1 MQKGI
6 TMVLLLLLG
15 VSLTFAQSNEE
26 QEKQKVPLEHRLGLY
41 GKVGYAAMFDNLSD
55 AKTIGG
61 YGLGIGFGYELR
73 RRHLLFDTGL
83 EFDWLNSTSK
93 IGDFRLS
100 RQMTAPYPTMTYNYV
115 FSDYRE
121 ARNMGQLAIPLMLGG
136 QWNKFY
142 FLAGVNL
149 GYGLAGNYRSK
160 ANLTI
165 SADDSEFVDPLTG
178 MPNHMLDDRRLS
190 EKGSLKWN
198 FNTAVAAE
206 FGIDLDE
213 WLAYKP
219 KSRFRRGNRNRKKS
233 FKECLH
239 YRASIFAEY
248 GVLNV
253 NNYSKNEIASA
264 ALINFP
270 DESTEAKVAGSS
282 LGLNN
287 AAAHPFFVGAKF
299 TIQYEVQPPVKKKK
313 KPQARPQQKPQQ
325 KPKTPVQPRPK
336 PEPQYYLCGIVRDA
350 ETGKVLD
357 ASVELFTQ
365 DGAERLYGGNA
376 TEQGIF
382 STKLRPGT
390 YGTYVTKQGYLPY
403 SESIAFVKD
412 TVIISLQAVKQGTK
426 VVLHNLYFAT
436 NKTRILPESEQALE
450 DLAQFL
456 KDNPEVRIRITGH
469 TDDVGKDEANMIL
482 SEGRAKSV
490 HDNLIE
496 RGIDDSRLEYEGK
509 GESEPIADNSTDEGR
524 QQNRRVE
531 FTIL

>member
-1 MQKGI
+1 MHKLGKIILILLCI
-6 TMVLLLLLG
+6 TPVLH
-15 VSLTFAQSNEE
+15 AQTTDDK
-26 QEKQKVPLEHRLGLY
+26 EKQKVPLEHRLGLY
-41 GKVGYAAMFDNLSD
+41 GKAGYSAMFDNLENM
-55 AKTIGG
+55 KTIGG
-61 YGLGIGFGYELR
+61 YGLGLGFGYELR

-83 EFDWLNSTSK
+83 EFEWLNSTSK
-93 IGDFRLS
+93 TADFRLS
-100 RQMTAPYPTMTYNYV
+100 RQMTAPYTTMTYNYD
-115 FSDYRE
+115 FSRYRE

-136 QWNKFY
+136 QWNKFF
-142 FLAGVNL
+142 FLAGVNI
-149 GYGLAGNYRSK
+149 GYGLAGNYKTRSNM
-160 ANLTI
+160 AV

-178 MPNHMLDDRRLS
+178 MPNHSLDESIIAQKGKLS
-190 EKGSLKWN
+190 WN
-198 FNTAVAAE
+198 LNTAVAAE

-219 KSRFRRGNRNRKKS
+219 KTRFRRGNRNRKKS

-239 YRASIFAEY
+239 YRASVFAEY

-270 DESTEAKVAGSS
+270 DGSADADIAGSS

-287 AAAHPFFVGAKF
+287 AVAHPFLVGVKF
-299 TIQYEVQPPVKKKK
+299 TVQYEVQPKIKKK
-313 KPQARPQQKPQQ
+313 KPQPRPQPKPQQ
-325 KPKTPVQPRPK
+325 RPKTPVQPKPK
-336 PEPQYYLCGIVRDA
+336 PEPQYFLCGIVRDA
-350 ETGKVLD
+350 ETGKTI
-357 ASVELFTQ
+357 AAQVELFSA
-365 DGAERLYGGNA
+365 DGSERLYGGSSAEN
-376 TEQGIF
+376 GVF
-382 STKLRPGT
+382 STRLKPGT
-390 YGTYVTKQGYLPY
+390 YSSYITQQGYLPY
-403 SESIAFVKD
+403 SENIVFVKD
-412 TVIISLQAVKQGTK
+412 TIIIGLQAVKQGTK
-426 VVLHNLYFAT
+426 VVLKNLYFAT

-509 GESEPIADNSTDEGR
+509 GESEPIADNTTDEGR

-531 FTIL
+531 FVIL